1 MGRKARISR
10 RTRETE
16 VQVSLDLDGSGQ
28 SRIETSI
35 GFFDHMLE
43 LLSRHGLLDMEVKAR
58 GDLHVDHHHTVED
71 VGICLGEAL
80 KLALGEGKGIRR
92 FGHVLL
98 PMDEALAMVAVDIS
112 GRPYLAFQADLR
124 GKVGEFDV
132 ELVEVFFR
140 AFCTHAGLTLHARL
154 LSGGN
159 LHHSAEALFKGLAV
173 ALREAIEMDPRQ
185 RGIPSTKGVL

>member
-1 MGRKARISR
+1 MARKARVSR
-10 RTRETE
+10 KTRETE

>member
-1 MGRKARISR
+1 
-10 RTRETE
+10 
-16 VQVSLDLDGSGQ
+16 
-28 SRIETSI
+28 
-35 GFFDHMLE
+35 MLE

>member
-16 VQVSLDLDGSGQ
+16 VQVSLELDGSGQ
-28 SRIETSI
+28 STIETSI

-43 LLSRHGLLDMEVKAR
+43 LFSRHGLLDMEVKAK
-58 GDLHVDHHHTVED
+58 GDLHVDYHHTVED

-92 FGHVLL
+92 FGHALL

-112 GRPYLAFQADLR
+112 GRPYLAFQADLK

-140 AFCTHAGLTLHARL
+140 AFCTHGGLTLHVRL

-159 LHHSAEALFKGLAV
+159 LHHCAEALFKGLAV
-173 ALREAIEMDPRQ
+173 ALREAIQMDPRQ